1 MEIHG
6 GKVEGSGLG
15 GEVEPAVVADY
26 EKIGVRVDVHGV
38 CYCIFRDV
46 QYCQDLVRQWKDSAV
61 ADLLTKSLESDIN
74 MNKIESVSNLGRLS
88 SGVTKQKRQINKLI
102 EASEQN
108 QKQQKIS
115 NFVKLASQTNK
126 LKEVRQNKQIQAARE
141 KAGAITL
148 QMFYLGFL

>member
-1 MEIHG
+1 M
-6 GKVEGSGLG
+6 
-15 GEVEPAVVADY
+15 
-26 EKIGVRVDVHGV
+26 
-38 CYCIFRDV
+38 
-46 QYCQDLVRQWKDSAV
+46 
-61 ADLLTKSLESDIN
+61 LTKSLESDIN
-74 MNKIESVSNLGRLS
+74 MNKIKSVSNLGRLS

-126 LKEVRQNKQIQAARE
+126 LKEVRQNKLIQAARE